1 MTLVQH
7 LRYTEPM
14 TKSDRTTVDIKG
26 LRERITAVSALP
38 ELADRA
44 LSSVLR
50 ILVTKGLE
58 SYEQKL
64 AQSTQQQISPPTEK
78 SSNN

>member
-1 MTLVQH
+1 
-7 LRYTEPM
+7 M
-14 TKSDRTTVDIKG
+14 TKPDRTTVDIKG

-58 SYEQKL
+58 SYEEKL
-64 AQSTQQQISPPTEK
+64 AQSTQQQISPQTEE
-78 SSNN
+78 SSND

>member
-1 MTLVQH
+1 M
-7 LRYTEPM
+7 RYTERM
-14 TKSDRTTVDIKG
+14 TKPDRTTVDIKG

-58 SYEQKL
+58 SYEEKL
-64 AQSTQQQISPPTEK
+64 AQSTQQQISPRTEE
-78 SSNN
+78 SSND

>member
-1 MTLVQH
+1 M
-7 LRYTEPM
+7 RYTERM
-14 TKSDRTTVDIKG
+14 TKPDRTTVDIKG

-58 SYEQKL
+58 SYEEKL
-64 AQSTQQQISPPTEK
+64 AQITQKQISPRTGE
-78 SSNN
+78 SSND

>member
-1 MTLVQH
+1 MFLLSEVTLTFLHQFASLLINIIWADVI
-7 LRYTEPM
+7 RYTEQM
-14 TKSDRTTVDIKG
+14 TKPDRTTVDIKG
-26 LRERITAVSALP
+26 LRERITAVTALP

-58 SYEQKL
+58 SYE
-64 AQSTQQQISPPTEK
+64 
-78 SSNN
+78 

>member
-1 MTLVQH
+1 M
-7 LRYTEPM
+7 RYTEHM
-14 TKSDRTTVDIKG
+14 TKPDRTTVDIKE

-38 ELADRA
+38 ELADCA

-58 SYEQKL
+58 SCQEPQPKGMRL
-64 AQSTQQQISPPTEK
+64 VRNSCQPS
-78 SSNN
+78 

>member
-1 MTLVQH
+1 MVQH

-14 TKSDRTTVDIKG
+14 TKPDRTTVDIKG

-58 SYEQKL
+58 SYEEKL
-64 AQSTQQQISPPTEK
+64 AQSTQQQISPRTEK
-78 SSNN
+78 STND

>member
-1 MTLVQH
+1 M
-7 LRYTEPM
+7 RYTEKM
-14 TKSDRTTVDIKG
+14 TKPDRTTVDIKG

-44 LSSVLR
+44 LSAVLR

-64 AQSTQQQISPPTEK
+64 AQSTQQQISQQTEE
-78 SSNN
+78 SNND

>member
-1 MTLVQH
+1 M
-7 LRYTEPM
+7 RYTEDM
-14 TKSDRTTVDIKG
+14 TKPDRTTVDIKG
-26 LRERITAVSALP
+26 LRERITAVTALP

-58 SYEQKL
+58 SYEEQL
-64 AQSTQQQISPPTEK
+64 AQSTQQQISKE
-78 SSNN
+78 

>member
-1 MTLVQH
+1 M
-7 LRYTEPM
+7 RYTERM
-14 TKSDRTTVDIKG
+14 TKPDRTTVDIKG

-58 SYEQKL
+58 SYEEKL
-64 AQSTQQQISPPTEK
+64 AQSTQQQISPRTGE
-78 SSNN
+78 SSND

>member
-1 MTLVQH
+1 M
-7 LRYTEPM
+7 RYTEHM
-14 TKSDRTTVDIKG
+14 TKSDRTTVDIKE

-58 SYEQKL
+58 SYEEKL
-64 AQSTQQQISPPTEK
+64 AQSTQQQISPRTEK
-78 SSNN
+78 SSND